1 MMKVG
6 LIRCMQTEDMC
17 PATTCFKVMNT
28 KKLAF
33 AGVDEDIEVI
43 GVNTCGGCPGKKAV
57 TRAAEMVK
65 RGADTIVLASCITKG
80 NPIGFPCPHAEQM
93 KNAIVKK
100 VGDSVKI
107 IDYTH

>member
-1 MMKVG
+1 
-6 LIRCMQTEDMC
+6 MQTEDMC
-17 PATTCFKVMNT
+17 PGSTDFKVMKE

-33 AGVDEDIEVI
+33 EGVEGEIEVI
-43 GVNTCGGCPGKKAV
+43 GFVSCGGCPGKKAV

-65 RGADTIVLASCITKG
+65 RGADTIVLASCITRG

-93 KNAIVKK
+93 KAAIKKK
-100 VGDSVKI
+100 VGDEITI

>member
-1 MMKVG
+1 MKIG
-6 LIRCMQTEDMC
+6 LIRCLQTEDMC
-17 PATTCFKVMNT
+17 PGTVCFKMMDT

-33 AGVDEDIEVI
+33 EGIEEDIEIV
-43 GVNTCGGCPGKKAV
+43 GMNTCGGCPGKKAV

-80 NPIGFPCPHAEQM
+80 NPIGFACPHIEQM
-93 KNAIVKK
+93 RPAIEKK
-100 VGDSVKI
+100 IGDSIRI